1 MKLINK
7 KTIEKQLP
15 PGVDSNTEIKAIA
28 FGLLAAVVYSLSF
41 IYKYIDARN
50 KLFVYRYGTVKTI
63 MEGAVMPRFTELLN
77 DTMDGFL
84 MFFGVMLVMIGM
96 HYMTYYKDSKSIYLM
111 KRLPDKWEMYRRC
124 VVVPLVAIFIQII
137 TGAACL
143 LLYYGIYLFFTP
155 AQCLI

>member
-1 MKLINK
+1 M
-7 KTIEKQLP
+7 
-15 PGVDSNTEIKAIA
+15 
-28 FGLLAAVVYSLSF
+28 
-41 IYKYIDARN
+41 
-50 KLFVYRYGTVKTI
+50 I
-63 MEGAVMPRFTELLN
+63 MEGAIMPRFTELLK

-84 MFFGVMLVMIGM
+84 MFFGVMLVMIIM